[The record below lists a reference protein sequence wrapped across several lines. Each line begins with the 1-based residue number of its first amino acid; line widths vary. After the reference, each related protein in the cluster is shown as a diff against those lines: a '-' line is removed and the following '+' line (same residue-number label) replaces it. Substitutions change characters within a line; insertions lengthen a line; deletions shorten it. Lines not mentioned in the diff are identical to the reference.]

1 MSHRSSTPSKLN
13 SAVAAT
19 IIESRVIVCGDLA
32 KVSLEQTKPLTP
44 FVLTPAL
51 VMSLKQSA
59 DDDLLPEGKRVKLA
73 DNYTLDF
80 PSLSHT
86 PSHTPAFQRPSQLL
100 TFSYSP
106 SHVLQFD
113 DSALRYFVDPP
124 RGADLNHGYANWTRR
139 PEERGRIDSLLSAWS
154 RFNKSIQGQSPRI
167 GVISW
172 RGVMTK

>member
-1 MSHRSSTPSKLN
+1 MCSLFGKSF
-13 SAVAAT
+13 
-19 IIESRVIVCGDLA
+19 
-32 KVSLEQTKPLTP
+32 LEQTKRLTS
-44 FVLTPAL
+44 FVLTAL
-51 VMSLKQSA
+51 VMSLKRPA
-59 DDDLLPEGKRVKLA
+59 NDDLLPEGKVARVKLA
-73 DNYTLDF
+73 SDYTLGY

-106 SHVLQFD
+106 SHVQQFD

-154 RFNKSIQGQSPRI
+154 RFNKSIQGQSPHI